1 MSFKQME
8 NLKKL
13 TQEEIDSIKQL
24 QSQYNKNIFELGSA
38 EAQLQLLTAQIKIIE
53 AEKNSILSDLNKIGD
68 KEKELVDSLQEKY
81 GAGNIDLENGEISPL

>member
-1 MSFKQME
+1 ME

-38 EAQLQLLTAQIKIIE
+38 EAQLQLLTAQIKVIE
-53 AEKNSILSDLNKIGD
+53 AEKNNILSDLNKIGD

-81 GAGNIDLENGEISPL
+81 GAGNIDLENGEITPL

>member
-1 MSFKQME
+1 ME